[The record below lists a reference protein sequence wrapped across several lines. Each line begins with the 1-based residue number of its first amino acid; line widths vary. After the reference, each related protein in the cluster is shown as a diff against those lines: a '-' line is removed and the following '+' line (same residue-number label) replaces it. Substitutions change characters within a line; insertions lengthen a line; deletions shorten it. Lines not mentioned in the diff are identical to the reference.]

1 MNEVTSPQ
9 AFEGL
14 RIAGRAVRCPGGT
27 IAVADHNVPTDNR
40 AGGVADVTLGSYRR
54 LDMRATMNLP
64 LARDLAMRVSAI
76 SRNARGWGRN
86 LTNKVYRTNV
96 IAFFGDE
103 ASRLGAPRT
112 YGAEVAFKF

>member
-1 MNEVTSPQ
+1 MAGCPAKAICGWTSHPR
-9 AFEGL
+9 E
-14 RIAGRAVRCPGGT
+14 
-27 IAVADHNVPTDNR
+27 
-40 AGGVADVTLGSYRR
+40 
-54 LDMRATMNLP
+54 
-64 LARDLAMRVSAI
+64 AI
-76 SRNARGWGRN
+76 SSATERPYGLLDGRISINPTPDLTFSIWGRN